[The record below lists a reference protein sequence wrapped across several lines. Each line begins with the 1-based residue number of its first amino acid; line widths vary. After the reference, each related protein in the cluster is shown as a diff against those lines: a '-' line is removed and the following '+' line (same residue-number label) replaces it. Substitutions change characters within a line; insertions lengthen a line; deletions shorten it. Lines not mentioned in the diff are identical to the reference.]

1 MIDLPPPPVV
11 FEDLDEERGV
21 VAFSNE
27 DFVELKET
35 ALEVELDLVAVVHSL
50 EEFAQNHFFTMNDEV
65 LAFKCV

>member
-1 MIDLPPPPVV
+1 MVDLPPPSVV

-21 VAFSNE
+21 VAFPNE

-50 EEFAQNHFFTMNDEV
+50 EQFAQYHFFAMNDEV